1 MKLSTAVYETP
12 EVLVSAL
19 FLEQA
24 VCTWSGK
31 GEITDDNW
39 NNLYDEE

>member
-1 MKLSTAVYETP
+1 MKLSPKAYETP
-12 EVLVSAL
+12 SVLVTALSA
-19 FLEQA
+19 EQA